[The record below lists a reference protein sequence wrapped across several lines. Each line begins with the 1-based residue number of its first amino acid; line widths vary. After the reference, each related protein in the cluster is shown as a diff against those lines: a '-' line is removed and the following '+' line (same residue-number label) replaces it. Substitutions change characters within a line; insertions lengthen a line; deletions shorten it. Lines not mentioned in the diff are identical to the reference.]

1 MYIVRIV
8 LGENPTNFA
17 RQYHPSS
24 ACVLTLLFPSTP
36 YIAHSYKNNTLGH
49 EAVLHVSSS

>member
-1 MYIVRIV
+1 MIV

-24 ACVLTLLFPSTP
+24 ACVLTLIFPSTP